1 MCHAYLL
8 KVLIN
13 SVSDISAFLLCER
26 GIVLRID
33 GLMYQRHEL
42 ALKLL
47 HGLSTHVYSTSG
59 CVSHHHLVVLQYM
72 YTRLIGV
79 SCNMYLQGWCHGLGI
94 NVQLEQRLL
103 FVMTSAFQ
111 APR

>member
-47 HGLSTHVYSTSG
+47 HGLSTPCVLHVWMCFPPSPSG
-59 CVSHHHLVVLQYM
+59 APVHVHKVDRRQLQHVL
-72 YTRLIGV
+72 TRLV
-79 SCNMYLQGWCHGLGI
+79 SW
-94 NVQLEQRLL
+94 
-103 FVMTSAFQ
+103 
-111 APR
+111 P